1 MSVHSQTVPMRTFW
15 LFFLVLLFVHQ
26 DFWNWSDESL
36 VGLGMPIGL
45 FYHALFSLAC
55 SALGVWAVTRAWPT
69 EWEKVCPLD
78 YFIMLYFHSHVR
90 PWGFGQSL
98 VHGRPNGKNT
108 LKKKAHLL
116 RNPTR

>member
-69 EWEKVCPLD
+69 EWEKYAEEKSPPSTKSNQIRKGD
-78 YFIMLYFHSHVR
+78 SE
-90 PWGFGQSL
+90 Q
-98 VHGRPNGKNT
+98 
-108 LKKKAHLL
+108 
-116 RNPTR
+116 

>member
-1 MSVHSQTVPMRTFW
+1 MRTFW
-15 LFFLVLLFVHQ
+15 LFFLVLLFLHQ

-69 EWEKVCPLD
+69 EWEKYAEEKSPPSTKSNQ
-78 YFIMLYFHSHVR
+78 I
-90 PWGFGQSL
+90 
-98 VHGRPNGKNT
+98 
-108 LKKKAHLL
+108 KKGDSEQ
-116 RNPTR
+116 

>member
-69 EWEKVCPLD
+69 EWEKYAEEKSPPSTKSNQ
-78 YFIMLYFHSHVR
+78 M
-90 PWGFGQSL
+90 
-98 VHGRPNGKNT
+98 
-108 LKKKAHLL
+108 KKGDSEQ
-116 RNPTR
+116 

>member
-69 EWEKVCPLD
+69 EWEKYAEEKSPPSTKSNQ
-78 YFIMLYFHSHVR
+78 HR
-90 PWGFGQSL
+90 KGGF
-98 VHGRPNGKNT
+98 
-108 LKKKAHLL
+108 
-116 RNPTR
+116 

>member
-1 MSVHSQTVPMRTFW
+1 MRTFW
-15 LFFLVLLFVHQ
+15 LFFLVLLFLHQ

-69 EWEKVCPLD
+69 EWEKYAEEKSPPSTKSNQIRKGD
-78 YFIMLYFHSHVR
+78 SE
-90 PWGFGQSL
+90 Q
-98 VHGRPNGKNT
+98 
-108 LKKKAHLL
+108 
-116 RNPTR
+116 

>member
-69 EWEKVCPLD
+69 EWEKYAEEKSPPSTKSNQ
-78 YFIMLYFHSHVR
+78 I
-90 PWGFGQSL
+90 
-98 VHGRPNGKNT
+98 GKGDSEQ
-108 LKKKAHLL
+108 
-116 RNPTR
+116 

>member
-1 MSVHSQTVPMRTFW
+1 MRTFW

-26 DFWNWSDESL
+26 DFWNWPDESL

-69 EWEKVCPLD
+69 EWEKYAEEKSPPSTKSNQIRKGD
-78 YFIMLYFHSHVR
+78 SE
-90 PWGFGQSL
+90 Q
-98 VHGRPNGKNT
+98 
-108 LKKKAHLL
+108 
-116 RNPTR
+116 

>member
-26 DFWNWSDESL
+26 DFWNWSDQSL

-69 EWEKVCPLD
+69 EWEKYAEEKSPPSTKSNQIRKGD
-78 YFIMLYFHSHVR
+78 SE
-90 PWGFGQSL
+90 Q
-98 VHGRPNGKNT
+98 
-108 LKKKAHLL
+108 
-116 RNPTR
+116 

>member
-1 MSVHSQTVPMRTFW
+1 MRTFW

-26 DFWNWSDESL
+26 DFWNWSDQSL

-69 EWEKVCPLD
+69 EWEKYAEEKSPPSTKSNQIRKGD
-78 YFIMLYFHSHVR
+78 SE
-90 PWGFGQSL
+90 Q
-98 VHGRPNGKNT
+98 
-108 LKKKAHLL
+108 
-116 RNPTR
+116 

>member
-26 DFWNWSDESL
+26 DFWNWPDESL

-69 EWEKVCPLD
+69 EWEKYAEEKSPPSTKSNQIRKGD
-78 YFIMLYFHSHVR
+78 SE
-90 PWGFGQSL
+90 Q
-98 VHGRPNGKNT
+98 
-108 LKKKAHLL
+108 
-116 RNPTR
+116 

>member
-55 SALGVWAVTRAWPT
+55 SALGVWAVTSAWPT
-69 EWEKVCPLD
+69 EWEKYAEEKSPPSTKSNQIRKGD
-78 YFIMLYFHSHVR
+78 SE
-90 PWGFGQSL
+90 Q
-98 VHGRPNGKNT
+98 
-108 LKKKAHLL
+108 
-116 RNPTR
+116 

>member
-26 DFWNWSDESL
+26 DFWNWSDQSL

-69 EWEKVCPLD
+69 EWEKYAEEKSPPSTKSNQ
-78 YFIMLYFHSHVR
+78 I
-90 PWGFGQSL
+90 
-98 VHGRPNGKNT
+98 
-108 LKKKAHLL
+108 KKGDSEQ
-116 RNPTR
+116 

>member
-15 LFFLVLLFVHQ
+15 LFFLVLLFLHQ

-69 EWEKVCPLD
+69 EWEKYAEEKSPPSTKSNQ
-78 YFIMLYFHSHVR
+78 I
-90 PWGFGQSL
+90 
-98 VHGRPNGKNT
+98 
-108 LKKKAHLL
+108 KKGDSEQ
-116 RNPTR
+116 

>member
-15 LFFLVLLFVHQ
+15 LFFLVLLFLHQ

-69 EWEKVCPLD
+69 EWEKYAEEKSPP
-78 YFIMLYFHSHVR
+78 STKSN
-90 PWGFGQSL
+90 Q
-98 VHGRPNGKNT
+98 
-108 LKKKAHLL
+108 
-116 RNPTR
+116 TRKGDSEQ

>member
-15 LFFLVLLFVHQ
+15 LFFLVLFFLHQ

-69 EWEKVCPLD
+69 EWEKYAEEKSPPSTKSNQIRKGD
-78 YFIMLYFHSHVR
+78 SE
-90 PWGFGQSL
+90 Q
-98 VHGRPNGKNT
+98 
-108 LKKKAHLL
+108 
-116 RNPTR
+116 

>member
-1 MSVHSQTVPMRTFW
+1 MRTFW

-26 DFWNWSDESL
+26 DFWNWSDQSL

-69 EWEKVCPLD
+69 EWEKYAEEKSPPSTKSNQ
-78 YFIMLYFHSHVR
+78 I
-90 PWGFGQSL
+90 
-98 VHGRPNGKNT
+98 GKGDSEQ
-108 LKKKAHLL
+108 
-116 RNPTR
+116 

>member
-69 EWEKVCPLD
+69 EWEKYAEEKSPPSTKSNQ
-78 YFIMLYFHSHVR
+78 I
-90 PWGFGQSL
+90 
-98 VHGRPNGKNT
+98 
-108 LKKKAHLL
+108 KKGDSEQ
-116 RNPTR
+116 

>member
-15 LFFLVLLFVHQ
+15 LFFLVLLFLHQ

-69 EWEKVCPLD
+69 EWEKYAEEKSPPSTKSNQIRKGD
-78 YFIMLYFHSHVR
+78 SE
-90 PWGFGQSL
+90 Q
-98 VHGRPNGKNT
+98 
-108 LKKKAHLL
+108 
-116 RNPTR
+116 

>member
-1 MSVHSQTVPMRTFW
+1 MRTFW

-69 EWEKVCPLD
+69 EWEKYAEEKSPPSTKSNQIRKGD
-78 YFIMLYFHSHVR
+78 SE
-90 PWGFGQSL
+90 Q
-98 VHGRPNGKNT
+98 
-108 LKKKAHLL
+108 
-116 RNPTR
+116 

>member
-1 MSVHSQTVPMRTFW
+1 MRTFW

-69 EWEKVCPLD
+69 EWEKYAEEKSPPSTKSNQ
-78 YFIMLYFHSHVR
+78 I
-90 PWGFGQSL
+90 
-98 VHGRPNGKNT
+98 
-108 LKKKAHLL
+108 KKGDSEQ
-116 RNPTR
+116 

>member
-55 SALGVWAVTRAWPT
+55 SALGFWAVTRAWPI
-69 EWEKVCPLD
+69 EWEK
-78 YFIMLYFHSHVR
+78 YAEEK
-90 PWGFGQSL
+90 SL
-98 VHGRPNGKNT
+98 PSIKSNHIGKGDSEQ
-108 LKKKAHLL
+108 
-116 RNPTR
+116 